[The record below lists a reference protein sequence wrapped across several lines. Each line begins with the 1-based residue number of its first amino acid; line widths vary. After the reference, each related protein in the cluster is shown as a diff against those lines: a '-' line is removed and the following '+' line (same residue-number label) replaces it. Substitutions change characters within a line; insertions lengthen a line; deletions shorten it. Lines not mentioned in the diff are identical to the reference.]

1 MKTILMILL
10 VLFILYLCAIK
21 PRILKKPNYQ
31 PFFSYKYEHR
41 GLHNMNPY
49 LKEENNPYYCNSG
62 CFPENS
68 YSAIKRAADYG
79 YGIEFDVHLTKDG
92 IPVVFHD
99 DTLNRIC
106 GVDGKIKDYT
116 FEELQQFRLMG
127 TEEKIP
133 AFADVLK
140 AVNGRTPLII
150 EYKVENNT
158 NALCKTCNDILK
170 NYNGLYCIESFHP
183 MAVRWYRKNR
193 PDIVRGQ
200 LSENFMKTNANALY
214 FFLSHLQFNFLTT
227 PDFIAYNHKHHKTLA
242 RTLCRKL
249 YGCLSVAWTIRS
261 QEALDNMKSHFDLF
275 IFEDFIPQD

>member
-31 PFFSYKYEHR
+31 PFFSYKYAHR

-275 IFEDFIPQD
+275 IFDSFIL

>member
-31 PFFSYKYEHR
+31 PFFSYKYAHR

-106 GVDGKIKDYT
+106 GVDGKLKDYT

>member
-31 PFFSYKYEHR
+31 PFFSYKYAHR

-170 NYNGLYCIESFHP
+170 NYNGLYCIESVHP